1 MFRINVCSHTCTE
14 LNWTVGEDITA
25 KKLVE
30 EVIKKEP
37 GDIKQEPQGAS
48 H

>member
-1 MFRINVCSHTCTE
+1 MFSHSMLC
-14 LNWTVGEDITA
+14 LSSDFFIGENITA

-37 GDIKQEPQGAS
+37 GDIKEEPQGAS
-48 H
+48 S